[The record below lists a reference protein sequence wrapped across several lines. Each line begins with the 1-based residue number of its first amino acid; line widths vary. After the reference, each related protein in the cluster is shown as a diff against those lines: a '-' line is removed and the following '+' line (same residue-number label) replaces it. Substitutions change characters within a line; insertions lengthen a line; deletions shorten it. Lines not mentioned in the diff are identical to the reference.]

1 LDLVRLQLIRTD
13 TGRLR
18 RFGSLD
24 KILRL
29 CDKPSRTAPFLGGV
43 EPVVNDK
50 IFILL
55 EAGLCVIDSLPYPA
69 WIDHKDWLK
78 TVPLPV
84 IGEVL

>member
-1 LDLVRLQLIRTD
+1 
-13 TGRLR
+13 
-18 RFGSLD
+18 
-24 KILRL
+24 
-29 CDKPSRTAPFLGGV
+29 
-43 EPVVNDK
+43 VVNDK

-69 WIDHKDWLK
+69 WIAHKDWLK